1 MRRGL
6 LARTEQQDQ
15 QVPEAIQDQQEQ
27 LEIPVYRE
35 LPELRERMEQRG
47 LQGQVVNLVYQE
59 RADLQVQPETQDRL
73 EVMERQVQPGKPGQ
87 QAAQARQ
94 AQRARMALAGPQG
107 QPAIQVLLGPLVL
120 QDRLEQPDKTE
131 KQDRQVLLAIPE
143 LRVPPGIQVLREIPE
158 RLAMMEILEQP
169 ERLVIQELMAY
180 RELQVPSGPQ
190 VQPEQLE

>member
-87 QAAQARQ
+87 QAAQVRQ

-143 LRVPPGIQVLREIPE
+143 LRVQPGIQVLREIPE
-158 RLAMMEILEQP
+158 QLAMMEILEQP

>member
-27 LEIPVYRE
+27 LETPVYRE

-73 EVMERQVQPGKPGQ
+73 EVMERQVQPEKPGQ

-107 QPAIQVLLGPLVL
+107 QPAIQ
-120 QDRLEQPDKTE
+120 
-131 KQDRQVLLAIPE
+131 
-143 LRVPPGIQVLREIPE
+143 
-158 RLAMMEILEQP
+158 
-169 ERLVIQELMAY
+169 ELMAY
-180 RELQVPSGPQ
+180 RDLQVPSGPQ

>member
-35 LPELRERMEQRG
+35 LPELLERMEQRG

-143 LRVPPGIQVLREIPE
+143 LRVQPGIQVLREIPE
-158 RLAMMEILEQP
+158 QLAMMEILEQP

>member
-73 EVMERQVQPGKPGQ
+73 EMMERQVQPGKPGQ

-169 ERLVIQELMAY
+169 ERPEIQELMAY

>member
-15 QVPEAIQDQQEQ
+15 QVPEAIQGQQEQ

-73 EVMERQVQPGKPGQ
+73 EVMERQGQPGKPGQ

-169 ERLVIQELMAY
+169 ERPAIQELMAY
-180 RELQVPSGPQ
+180 RDLQVPSGPQ

>member
-15 QVPEAIQDQQEQ
+15 QVPEAIQGQQEQ

-73 EVMERQVQPGKPGQ
+73 EVMERQVQPEKPGQ

-107 QPAIQVLLGPLVL
+107 NRQYRSYWGHWCYRTDWSNRTKRRSRT
-120 QDRLEQPDKTE
+120 DRSCWQ
-131 KQDRQVLLAIPE
+131 
-143 LRVPPGIQVLREIPE
+143 
-158 RLAMMEILEQP
+158 
-169 ERLVIQELMAY
+169 Y
-180 RELQVPSGPQ
+180 RSYRCHRGYRSYGKYRSDWQ
-190 VQPEQLE
+190 

>member
-27 LEIPVYRE
+27 LETPVYRE

-73 EVMERQVQPGKPGQ
+73 EVMERQVQPEKPGQ

-143 LRVPPGIQVLREIPE
+143 LRVLREIPE

-169 ERLVIQELMAY
+169 ERPAIQELMAY
-180 RELQVPSGPQ
+180 RDLQVPSGPQ

>member
-35 LPELRERMEQRG
+35 LPELRERMEQWE

-73 EVMERQVQPGKPGQ
+73 EVMERQGQPGKQGQ
-87 QAAQARQ
+87 QAAQGRQ
-94 AQRARMALAGPQG
+94 AQRALMELAGPQG

-143 LRVPPGIQVLREIPE
+143 LRVQPGIQVLREIPE

-169 ERLVIQELMAY
+169 GRPVIQELMAY
-180 RELQVPSGPQ
+180 RDLQVPSGPQ

>member
-143 LRVPPGIQVLREIPE
+143 LRVQPGIQVLREIPE
-158 RLAMMEILEQP
+158 QLAMVEILEQP

>member
-15 QVPEAIQDQQEQ
+15 QVPEAIQGQQEQ

-73 EVMERQVQPGKPGQ
+73 EVMERQVQPEKPGQ

-143 LRVPPGIQVLREIPE
+143 LRVQPGIQVLREIPE
-158 RLAMMEILEQP
+158 QLAMMEILEQP

>member
-94 AQRARMALAGPQG
+94 AQRARMALAGSQG

-120 QDRLEQPDKTE
+120 QDRLEQPHKTE

-143 LRVPPGIQVLREIPE
+143 LRVQPGIQVLREIPE
-158 RLAMMEILEQP
+158 QLAMMEILEQP

>member
-27 LEIPVYRE
+27 LEIPVYRV

-94 AQRARMALAGPQG
+94 AQRALMELAGPQG
-107 QPAIQVLLGPLVL
+107 QPAIQVLLGSLVL

-143 LRVPPGIQVLREIPE
+143 LRVQPGIQVLREIPE

-169 ERLVIQELMAY
+169 GRPEIQELMAY
-180 RELQVPSGPQ
+180 RDLQVPSDPQ
-190 VQPEQLE
+190 VQPEQLV

>member
-27 LEIPVYRE
+27 LEIPVYRV

-169 ERLVIQELMAY
+169 GRPEIQESMAY
-180 RELQVPSGPQ
+180 RDLQVPSDPQ
-190 VQPEQLE
+190 VQPEQLV

>member
-27 LEIPVYRE
+27 LETPVYRE

-73 EVMERQVQPGKPGQ
+73 EVMERQVQPEKPGQ

-143 LRVPPGIQVLREIPE
+143 LRVQPGIQVLREIPE
-158 RLAMMEILEQP
+158 QLAMMEILEQP

-180 RELQVPSGPQ
+180 RDLQVPSGPQ

>member
-15 QVPEAIQDQQEQ
+15 QVPEAIQGQQEQ

-73 EVMERQVQPGKPGQ
+73 EVMERQVQPEKPGQ
-87 QAAQARQ
+87 QAAQARP
-94 AQRARMALAGPQG
+94 AKRARMAGAGPQG

-169 ERLVIQELMAY
+169 ERPAIQELMAY
-180 RELQVPSGPQ
+180 RDLQVPSGPQ

>member
-143 LRVPPGIQVLREIPE
+143 LRVQPGIQVLRERPE
-158 RLAMMEILEQP
+158 QLAMMEILEQP

>member
-143 LRVPPGIQVLREIPE
+143 LRVQPGIQVLREIPE
-158 RLAMMEILEQP
+158 QLAMMEILEQP

>member
-27 LEIPVYRE
+27 LETPVYRE

-73 EVMERQVQPGKPGQ
+73 EVMERQVQPEKPGQ

-143 LRVPPGIQVLREIPE
+143 
-158 RLAMMEILEQP
+158 
-169 ERLVIQELMAY
+169 
-180 RELQVPSGPQ
+180 
-190 VQPEQLE
+190 

>member
-27 LEIPVYRE
+27 LDIPVYRE

-143 LRVPPGIQVLREIPE
+143 LRVQPGIQVLREIPE
-158 RLAMMEILEQP
+158 QLAMMEILEQP

>member
-35 LPELRERMEQRG
+35 LPELRERMEQRE

-143 LRVPPGIQVLREIPE
+143 LRVQPGIQVLREIPE
-158 RLAMMEILEQP
+158 QLAMMEILEQP

>member
-15 QVPEAIQDQQEQ
+15 QVPEAIQGQQEQ

-73 EVMERQVQPGKPGQ
+73 EMMERQVQPGKPGQ

-169 ERLVIQELMAY
+169 ERPAIQELMAY
-180 RELQVPSGPQ
+180 RDLQVPSGPQ

>member
-27 LEIPVYRE
+27 LETPVYRE

-73 EVMERQVQPGKPGQ
+73 EVMERQVQPEKPGQ

-107 QPAIQVLLGPLVL
+107 QPAIPVLLGPLVL

-169 ERLVIQELMAY
+169 ERPAIQELMAY
-180 RELQVPSGPQ
+180 RDLQVPSGPQ